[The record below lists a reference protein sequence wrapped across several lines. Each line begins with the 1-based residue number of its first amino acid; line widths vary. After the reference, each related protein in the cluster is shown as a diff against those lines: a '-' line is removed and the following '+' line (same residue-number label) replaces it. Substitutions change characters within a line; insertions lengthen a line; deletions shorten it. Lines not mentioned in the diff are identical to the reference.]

1 MGILQSLSDA
11 ISWLREPL
19 ASAWAAAEPIL
30 CVLYLAAVLIIS
42 LWIWRQQGKGTRLLS
57 TALFVLLAGEAYRL
71 VPRIVEAI
79 SPRAPLPDGDGI
91 GRIVSYLAT
100 AGFFLF
106 LEFYREQRYGKAE
119 TVAGRRMESAVFIL
133 FGLIAAEGLVRFNRW
148 IGGNGEYFWLIIR
161 GLLLT
166 AMGMLTGQSSMQ

>member
-106 LEFYREQRYGKAE
+106 LEFYRRIFLADYSR
-119 TVAGRRMESAVFIL
+119 TVADGDGHADGPDVDA
-133 FGLIAAEGLVRFNRW
+133 FGKG
-148 IGGNGEYFWLIIR
+148 
-161 GLLLT
+161 
-166 AMGMLTGQSSMQ
+166 